1 MKFKTLIAGAVFLG
15 VALGTA
21 SPALADGYGPVIT
34 PAICKNHEEYA
45 YVPHTVGSLY
55 VTACAV
61 GRGDGG
67 PHT

>member
-1 MKFKTLIAGAVFLG
+1 MKFKAFIAGAVFLG

-21 SPALADGYGPVIT
+21 APALAGYGPVIT
-34 PAICKNHEEYA
+34 PALCGHHEEYA
-45 YVPHTVGSLY
+45 YISHTKGNIY